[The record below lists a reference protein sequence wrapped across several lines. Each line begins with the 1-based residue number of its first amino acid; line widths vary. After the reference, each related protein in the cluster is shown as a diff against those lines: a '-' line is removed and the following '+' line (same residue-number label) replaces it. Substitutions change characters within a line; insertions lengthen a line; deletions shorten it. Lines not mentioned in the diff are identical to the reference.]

1 MTNSSQLSPKKNITL
16 LLIVASMGYF
26 VDIYDLILF
35 NIIKKDSLT
44 SLNIPFEQYET
55 VLFRWQMAG
64 MLIGGL
70 IWGIW
75 GDVKGRV
82 SVLFGSILLYSISN
96 IANAFVETVE
106 AYKFWRLMAGIGL
119 AGELGAAITLVS
131 EIMPTKK
138 RGIGTMIIVT
148 FGALGAVFAFIINK
162 NGDFITSI
170 LSSLL
175 DRPFQNWQTAY
186 IVGGL
191 MGLILLFMRAGTFES
206 GLFEEAQKNQTAQK
220 GNFFWLIKRQNL
232 KKYLA
237 CITIGLPVWFV
248 IGILIA
254 LSHRLFPEILGI
266 VGANPS
272 DPLYQHYTVVS
283 TPEMV
288 MWSYVGLS
296 LGDILSGG
304 LSQLFQSRKKVI
316 YLNLIGIIGFSIL
329 FLFGPTFSTTGYKW
343 IAVLLGTVT
352 GYWAVFVTNASEQF
366 GTNIRSTVAA
376 TVPNFVRGGVLLIT
390 GGFELFANVFKNN
403 PGGFWHDY
411 PLTWSASLIGFLCI
425 SLAWWGT
432 NTVEESFHK
441 DLDYYEKPPQY

>member
-1 MTNSSQLSPKKNITL
+1 MNSASTSPKKNITL

-35 NIIKKDSLT
+35 NIIKKDSLNA
-44 SLNIPFEQYET
+44 LNIPFEQYET

-82 SVLFGSILLYSISN
+82 SVLFGSILLYSVSN

-162 NGDFITSI
+162 NGAAITSL
-170 LSSLL
+170 LSSVLN
-175 DRPFQNWQTAY
+175 RPFQNWQTAY
-186 IVGGL
+186 IVGGV
-191 MGLILLFMRAGTFES
+191 MGLLLLLMRAGTFES
-206 GLFEEAQKNQTAQK
+206 GLFEEAKKNETAEK
-220 GNFFWLIKRQNL
+220 GNFFWLL
-232 KKYLA
+232 KKQNIKKYVA

-254 LSHRLFPEILGI
+254 LSHRLFPEIIGA
-266 VGANPS
+266 VGAHNS
-272 DPLYQHYTVVS
+272 THSIKDQLNIVS

-304 LSQLFQSRKKVI
+304 LSQVFQSRKKVI
-316 YLNLIGIIGFSIL
+316 YLNLIGIILFTIL
-329 FLFGPTFSTTGYKW
+329 FLFGPTYSSTGYKW

-390 GGFELFANVFKNN
+390 GGFELIANFFKTNS
-403 PGGFWHDY
+403 GFWSNCPY
-411 PLTWSASLIGFLCI
+411 TWSSCIIGAICI

-432 NTVEESFHK
+432 KTVEESFHK
-441 DLDYYEKPPQY
+441 NLDYYENKPH

>member
-1 MTNSSQLSPKKNITL
+1 MNQPNFAPKKNITL
-16 LLIVASMGYF
+16 LLVVASMGYF

-35 NIIKKDSLT
+35 NIIKKDSLN

-148 FGALGAVFAFIINK
+148 FGALGAVIAFIINK
-162 NGDFITSI
+162 NGDAITQFISSI
-170 LSSLL
+170 LN
-175 DRPFQNWQTAY
+175 RPFQNWQTAY
-186 IVGGL
+186 IVGGV
-191 MGLILLFMRAGTFES
+191 MGLVLLLMRAGTFES
-206 GLFEEAQKNQTAQK
+206 GLFEQVKKDDLTQK
-220 GNFFWLIKRQNL
+220 GNFFWLLKKQNI

-254 LSHRLFPEILGI
+254 LSHRLFPEII
-266 VGANPS
+266 GAIGAHNNAHS
-272 DPLYQHYTVVS
+272 VKDHLNIVS

-304 LSQLFQSRKKVI
+304 LSQIFQSRKKVI
-316 YLNLIGIIGFSIL
+316 YLNLIGIVFFTGL
-329 FLFGPTFSTTGYKW
+329 FLFGPTFLSTGYKW

-390 GGFELFANVFKNN
+390 GGFELFASWFKSND
-403 PGGFWHDY
+403 GFWSNSPY
-411 PLTWSASLIGFLCI
+411 TYSACIIGMVCVA
-425 SLAWWGT
+425 LAWWGT
-432 NTVEESFHK
+432 TTVEESFHK
-441 DLDYYEKPPQY
+441 DLDYYEKPPHY

>member
-1 MTNSSQLSPKKNITL
+1 MNIASTSPKKNITL

-35 NIIKKDSLT
+35 NIIKKDSL
-44 SLNIPFEQYET
+44 SALNIPFEKYET

-82 SVLFGSILLYSISN
+82 SVLFGSILLYSVSN

-162 NGDFITSI
+162 NGAAITNM
-170 LSSLL
+170 LSSVFN
-175 DRPFQNWQTAY
+175 RPFQNWQTAY
-186 IVGGL
+186 IVGGV
-191 MGLILLFMRAGTFES
+191 MGLLLLLMRAGTFES
-206 GLFEEAQKNQTAQK
+206 GLFEEALKNENAEK
-220 GNFFWLIKRQNL
+220 GNFFWLLKKQNL
-232 KKYLA
+232 KKYVA

-254 LSHRLFPEILGI
+254 LSHRLFPEII
-266 VGANPS
+266 GAIGTHNSTHPIK
-272 DPLYQHYTVVS
+272 DQLNIVS

-296 LGDILSGG
+296 FGDILSGG

-316 YLNLIGIIGFSIL
+316 YLNLIGIIFFTIL
-329 FLFGPTFSTTGYKW
+329 FLFGPTYSSTGYKW

-390 GGFELFANVFKNN
+390 GGFELIADFFKANS
-403 PGGFWHDY
+403 GFWSNCPY
-411 PLTWSASLIGFLCI
+411 TWSSCIIGAICI

-432 NTVEESFHK
+432 KTVEESFHK
-441 DLDYYEKPPQY
+441 NLDYYENKPH